1 MLDTHT
7 ETLLATVEEA
17 LRPPPHLTPGQ
28 LGNWY
33 SHTLRNR
40 LPLIGDALRIAH
52 QEGDAELATQL
63 IDQAIADHPT
73 PSRVDPAG
81 PRMVVPRPAQRHGS
95 TDGELPIPE
104 RVLCALIY
112 RHWDLTI
119 EGRPPQEKYVARR
132 PLTWAGEGDRFES
145 ITAPTRT
152 ELLRR
157 LAHRHLGTTARIDP
171 EPPDA
176 A

>member
-1 MLDTHT
+1 MLDAHT
-7 ETLLATVEEA
+7 GSLLATVEDA
-17 LRPPPHLTPGQ
+17 LRPPAHLTPGQ
-28 LGNWY
+28 LGDWY

-40 LPLIGDALRIAH
+40 LPLIGGALRIAH

-73 PSRVDPAG
+73 PDRAG
-81 PRMVVPRPAQRHGS
+81 MARPKMLLPPPEQRRS
-95 TDGELPIPE
+95 TDDELPIPE
-104 RVLCALIY
+104 RVLCALLY
-112 RHWDLTI
+112 RHWDMTI
-119 EGRPPQEKYVARR
+119 EGRPPHEKYVARR
-132 PLTWAGEGDRFES
+132 PLAWAGEGDRFER

-157 LAHRHLGTTARIDP
+157 LAHRHLGTTRVEP

>member
-7 ETLLATVEEA
+7 ANLFATVEDA

-28 LGNWY
+28 LGDWY

-40 LPLIGDALRIAH
+40 IPLIGDALRIAH
-52 QEGDAELATQL
+52 REGDTELATQL

-73 PSRVDPAG
+73 PGRVDTTG
-81 PRMVVPRPAQRHGS
+81 PRMVVPRPVRAQDS

-104 RVLCALIY
+104 RILCTLIY

-119 EGRPPQEKYVARR
+119 EGRPPHERYVARR
-132 PLTWAGEGDRFES
+132 PLTWAGEGDRFER

-157 LAHRHLGTTARIDP
+157 LAHRHLGAMRLHP

>member
-1 MLDTHT
+1 MLDAHT
-7 ETLLATVEEA
+7 ANLLSTVEEA

-28 LGNWY
+28 LGDWY

-52 QEGDAELATQL
+52 REGDTELATQL
-63 IDQAIADHPT
+63 IDQAITDHPM
-73 PSRVDPAG
+73 PDRADMAG
-81 PRMVVPRPAQRHGS
+81 PKMLLPPPVQAQNS
-95 TDGELPIPE
+95 SDGELPIPE
-104 RVLCALIY
+104 RILCALLY
-112 RHWDLTI
+112 RHWDMTI
-119 EGRPPQEKYVARR
+119 EGRPPHERYVARR
-132 PLTWAGEGDRFES
+132 PFAWAGEGDRFER

-157 LAHRHLGTTARIDP
+157 LAHRHLGATRIEP